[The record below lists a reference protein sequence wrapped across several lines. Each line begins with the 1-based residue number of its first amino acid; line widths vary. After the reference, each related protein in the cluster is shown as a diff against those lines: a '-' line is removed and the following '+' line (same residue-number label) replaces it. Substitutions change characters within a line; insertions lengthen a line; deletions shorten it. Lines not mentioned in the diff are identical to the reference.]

1 MERTAER
8 FDYAVLGGGT
18 AGCVVAAR
26 LSEDAGR
33 SVCLVEA
40 GPDYGPHSA
49 GGWPA
54 DMLST
59 FSLPDSHDWSDG
71 EATLRIARVLGG
83 CSAHNACFLV
93 RGAPADY
100 DGWGPGWSHAELAPY
115 LDRATEAIGG
125 RPLAD
130 EEETPWGN
138 VVRGAAAELGIPIV
152 DAEGDGAVE
161 GLARFPINVAG
172 GARWNAAFAHLD
184 PARGRDNLELVADS
198 TVDRLELDGSS
209 PPKAVVARFDGGEL
223 RIRAER
229 FVIAAGAYGSPAIL
243 LRSGVGPPDHLREL
257 SIPVRH
263 ELPVGDGLQD
273 HAGMAI
279 LFEPGDELR
288 RETLEYARRP
298 GALAGGCLFKL
309 RSRHAEE
316 GLWDGHSMP
325 FSGWQRDATDTRTD
339 EPYVSLSSYVM
350 NPRSTGAVRLRSRDP
365 AALPAVDNRF
375 CTDQDGHD
383 LEVILDGLRR
393 VRELAS
399 TNAIGAAVSGELGE
413 TPAIDDEPAWRE
425 FAKVALTSYYHPTST
440 CGIGRVVDDGARVL
454 GLDNV
459 YVADASIIPTI
470 PRANT
475 NLSVLAVA
483 ERVAELLGR

>member
-26 LSEDAGR
+26 LREDAGR

-298 GALAGGCLFKL
+298 GGGASGARPPQGPPRRRMPVQAAKPPRRGGTVGRALDAVL
-309 RSRHAEE
+309 RLAARRHRHPHRRAIRQPV
-316 GLWDGHSMP
+316 L
-325 FSGWQRDATDTRTD
+325 
-339 EPYVSLSSYVM
+339 
-350 NPRSTGAVRLRSRDP
+350 LR
-365 AALPAVDNRF
+365 
-375 CTDQDGHD
+375 
-383 LEVILDGLRR
+383 
-393 VRELAS
+393 
-399 TNAIGAAVSGELGE
+399 
-413 TPAIDDEPAWRE
+413 DEPALHRCGS
-425 FAKVALTSYYHPTST
+425 AALARPRRAA
-440 CGIGRVVDDGARVL
+440 GGRQPVL
-454 GLDNV
+454 HR
-459 YVADASIIPTI
+459 P
-470 PRANT
+470 
-475 NLSVLAVA
+475 
-483 ERVAELLGR
+483 GRTRP